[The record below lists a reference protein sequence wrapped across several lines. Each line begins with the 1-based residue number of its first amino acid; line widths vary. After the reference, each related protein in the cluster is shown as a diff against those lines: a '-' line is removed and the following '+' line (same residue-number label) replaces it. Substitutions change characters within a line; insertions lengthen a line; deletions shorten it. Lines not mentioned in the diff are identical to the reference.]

1 MLVCSLIHIHFFSF
15 NVLSITKTPLKIII
29 FPIFIKVNF
38 ITFFTE
44 KNGTSYLLKDKKENQ
59 SIEVQ
64 RILNIW
70 KPPFERCSFDLCA
83 IIEGCEICVSFIV
96 KTWNLGIV
104 SSNLTL
110 CYITIYGQLP
120 VSIWF
125 NVLRSEN
132 AILYINCRN
141 IWNILKSNV
150 LAMQILTIT
159 IFHFT
164 LHWKG
169 DWKIGL
175 TICVQK
181 CEVR

>member
-1 MLVCSLIHIHFFSF
+1 MLVCSLIHIHFF
-15 NVLSITKTPLKIII
+15 
-29 FPIFIKVNF
+29 FIQCTEYYENTIENNHISYLYQGQF
-38 ITFFTE
+38 HHFFTE

-59 SIEVQ
+59 SIKVL

-70 KPPFERCSFDLCA
+70 KPPFERYSFDLCA

-132 AILYINCRN
+132 AILYKQQKH
-141 IWNILKSNV
+141 LKYLKKQRFGNANFNNNYISFYTS
-150 LAMQILTIT
+150 LKRGLKDRFDAM
-159 IFHFT
+159 
-164 LHWKG
+164 WAKMWG
-169 DWKIGL
+169 
-175 TICVQK
+175 
-181 CEVR
+181 

>member
-1 MLVCSLIHIHFFSF
+1 MLVCSLIHIHFF
-15 NVLSITKTPLKIII
+15 
-29 FPIFIKVNF
+29 FIQCTEYYENTIENNHISYLYQGQF
-38 ITFFTE
+38 HHFFTE

-83 IIEGCEICVSFIV
+83 IIEVCEICVSFIV

-104 SSNLTL
+104 TNNLTL

-125 NVLRSEN
+125 NVLRSKN
-132 AILYINCRN
+132 AILYKQQKH
-141 IWNILKSNV
+141 LKYLKKQQV
-150 LAMQILTIT
+150 WQ
-159 IFHFT
+159 
-164 LHWKG
+164 
-169 DWKIGL
+169 
-175 TICVQK
+175 
-181 CEVR
+181 CEF

>member
-1 MLVCSLIHIHFFSF
+1 MQFNPYSFFFIQCTEYYENTIENNHISYLYQGQFHH
-15 NVLSITKTPLKIII
+15 
-29 FPIFIKVNF
+29 
-38 ITFFTE
+38 FFTE

-70 KPPFERCSFDLCA
+70 KPLFERCSFDLCA
-83 IIEGCEICVSFIV
+83 IIEVCEICVSFIV

-132 AILYINCRN
+132 AIRYINCRN

-150 LAMQILTIT
+150 LVMQILTIT

-175 TICVQK
+175 TLCVQH